1 MIFFCNTYSLDP
13 LCVLGHITRG
23 SCWCLSSSFLSSYS
37 PDDAIHLRL
46 LLYHLLP
53 DLFLLLCS
61 FPGWSSVHSDSED
74 GRHVTCCSVTLFS
87 WIDLVIYYSY
97 MRKDCNTFYMCQ
109 HPHSLLCV
117 FNRKLLGCFSYI
129 SVVFFPGLIASF
141 AAIITEKKGRRGTL
155 ALYTAN
161 LVSDTNPCISKC
173 YYQYVFGC
181 TLRAESPSIFLE
193 KLVRGRRLCSRPALS
208 LIHWSSKNMDESVQ
222 ILITDIIFTLLCF
235 SSETL

>member
-1 MIFFCNTYSLDP
+1 
-13 LCVLGHITRG
+13 
-23 SCWCLSSSFLSSYS
+23 
-37 PDDAIHLRL
+37 
-46 LLYHLLP
+46 
-53 DLFLLLCS
+53 
-61 FPGWSSVHSDSED
+61 
-74 GRHVTCCSVTLFS
+74 
-87 WIDLVIYYSY
+87 

-173 YYQYVFGC
+173 YYPYVFGC

-193 KLVRGRRLCSRPALS
+193 KLVRGRRLCSQPALS
-208 LIHWSSKNMDESVQ
+208 LICRSSKNMDESVQ
-222 ILITDIIFTLLCF
+222 FRTSCTGLPLTCMLNRRNC
-235 SSETL
+235 